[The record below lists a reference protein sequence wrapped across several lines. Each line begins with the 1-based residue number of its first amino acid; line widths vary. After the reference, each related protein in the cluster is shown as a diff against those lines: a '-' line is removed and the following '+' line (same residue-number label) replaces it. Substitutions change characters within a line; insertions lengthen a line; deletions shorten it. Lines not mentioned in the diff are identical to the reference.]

1 MNMEN
6 KEQLIA
12 YLKGEIL
19 ETSKMILSNDAW
31 ERTYKSISLIG
42 IDKGKTDAKVQEYKN
57 ANMLN
62 QKKIEKLRELVAEIE
77 KDKLVI

>member
-1 MNMEN
+1 MEN

-12 YLKGEIL
+12 YLNGEIL
-19 ETSKMILSNDAW
+19 ETSKMILSNDSW

-42 IDKGKTDAKVQEYKN
+42 VDKGKSDEKVQGYKN
-57 ANMLN
+57 ANTLN
-62 QKKIEKLRELVAEIE
+62 QKRIEKLRELVAEIE

>member
-1 MNMEN
+1 MEN

-31 ERTYKSISLIG
+31 ERTYRSVKLIG
-42 IDKGKTDAKVQEYKN
+42 IDGGKSDEKIQGYKN

-62 QKKIEKLRELVAEIE
+62 QKRIEKLREIVAEIE